1 MRIAATKKIRR
12 LTAPALCSFPMEK
25 NDPPPRLADGARRAD
40 RTAMNRFR
48 KEVLFFCDAVIFAA
62 AVAFF
67 LLVYTVFDY
76 AEVGPQSGLLRHV
89 VLLYACTVFFQLLF
103 KTYDSCVENLLSV
116 PIIHIMEIHIL
127 LLTVV

>member
-1 MRIAATKKIRR
+1 MPCRVLRKMDSAGAVF
-12 LTAPALCSFPMEK
+12 FPMEK
-25 NDPPPRLADGARRAD
+25 NNPPPRLADGSRRAD

-103 KTYDSCVENLLSV
+103 KTYDSLWRYAESQEYLSLLAAA
-116 PIIHIMEIHIL
+116 L
-127 LLTVV
+127 CGRTNTQ